1 MLSKKVSML
10 FFYVALA
17 MTGLGQ
23 QNGNS
28 GKKENASLSKGGRNH
43 LDNTLLWRISG
54 NGLKRPSY
62 LYGTMHV
69 LCAEDATVSDSLKF
83 VIKNCD
89 QIYFELDM
97 DNLGETLG
105 ALKYLRMNNGT
116 KLSELLTKEEYAKVE
131 AYFKQNSLPLSMFN
145 RVKPFFI
152 SSLIGEQMMACTGK
166 EGEGSPLSQKNG
178 MEELI
183 MRESKQYNKEIKG
196 LETTEF
202 QASIFD
208 SIPYEKQAKE
218 LVTYIDSIDTYKAAT
233 LEMIKAYRE
242 QNLELLDSLSNKSDP
257 GMEAE
262 YMDLLLYGRN
272 RHWVEQMP
280 ALMKESSLLF
290 AVGAG
295 HLPGDQGVIN
305 LLRKKGYKLTPMK
318 NVGKSKNTE
327 SL

>member
-1 MLSKKVSML
+1 ML

-23 QNGNS
+23 QNANS
-28 GKKENASLSKGGRNH
+28 GKKASAPVSKTGYNH
-43 LDNTLLWRISG
+43 LDNTLLWKISG

-62 LYGTMHV
+62 LFGTMHV
-69 LCAEDATVSDSLKF
+69 LCAEDATVSDSLKY

-105 ALKYLRMNNGT
+105 ALKYIRMNNGT

-152 SSLIGEQMMACTGK
+152 SSLIGEQMMSCTGK
-166 EGEGSPLSQKNG
+166 EGEGSFLSQKNG

-233 LEMIKAYRE
+233 LEMVKAYRE
-242 QNLELLDSLSNKSDP
+242 QNLELLDSLSSKSDP
-257 GMEAE
+257 GMEAD

-280 ALMKESSLLF
+280 ALMKENCLLF

-295 HLPGDQGVIN
+295 HLPGEQGVIN
-305 LLRKKGYKLTPMK
+305 LLRKKGYRVTPMK
-318 NVGKSKNTE
+318 NTGKSKNTE